1 MLCNRCHCEV
11 RETDAFCEHCG
22 NPIAANVQNE
32 NENAKA
38 NATPNSVQND
48 TWNSSFG
55 QIFRSPF
62 EEKVSSSKFELFM
75 HSFIRTSHFKKCL
88 LFSIICALF
97 YVVLFFIS
105 YDTVFLNL
113 YDLPIVELPTFSLSL
128 YLTLYGFFLSLSIAF
143 SLRSF
148 FSKSFTYILCNG
160 TIGSFLSGFFIQ
172 FVYSGLLDSPE
183 KKDLH
188 FSSSFLLNKESY
200 FTETASSNFIF
211 CIFLYGSVIYI
222 IALSLYYKLQ
232 DKEYYRAINFS
243 FLFGIVVSA
252 LLFIADEF
260 ASDSLVVLIVV
271 FFLIF
276 FIQTMFIDIVLIYHN
291 KSLQEKIGI
300 SLTNKEEQ

>member
-32 NENAKA
+32 NAKP

-55 QIFRSPF
+55 QTFRSPF

-75 HSFIRTSHFKKCL
+75 HSFIRTSYFKKCL

-105 YDTVFLNL
+105 YDTVFFNL
-113 YDLPIVELPTFSLSL
+113 YDLPIVELPDFSLSL

-143 SLRSF
+143 SLCSF
-148 FSKSFTYILCNG
+148 FSKSFTYILCTG

-172 FVYSGLLDSPE
+172 FVYSGLLNSPD
-183 KKDLH
+183 KDVIH
-188 FSSSFLLNKESY
+188 FSSPFLLNKEAY
-200 FTETASSNFIF
+200 FTKTASSNFIF

-222 IALSLYYKLQ
+222 IALSLYFKLQ

-260 ASDSLVVLIVV
+260 ASNSLVVLIVV